1 MAIRSSPEI
10 RGIVRGGK
18 EHKTSLYAD
27 DLLLYITD
35 PQNTLPYIMKLL
47 GQFSSISGH
56 KINVSKSELFPVNS
70 AAKSI
75 SFNSCPFKVTSDNF
89 TYLGV
94 VVTRGFSDLFKL
106 NFVPLLES
114 SKIFFNKWSL
124 LPLSLAGRINLIK
137 MITLHKFLYL
147 FQTIPIFINKSFFS
161 HLNKIISDFI
171 WNKKPPRIRREFLQ
185 RPKSMGGM
193 ALPHFQLYYWA
204 SNLRAMAYWLKN
216 YIDNETPTWV

>member
-35 PQNTLPYIMKLL
+35 PQNTLPYLMKLL
-47 GQFSSISGH
+47 DLFSSISGH

-94 VVTRGFSDLFKL
+94 VVKRGFSDLFKL
-106 NFVPLLES
+106 NFVPLLEI
-114 SKIFFNKWSL
+114 SKIAFNKWSM

-137 MITLHKFLYL
+137 M
-147 FQTIPIFINKSFFS
+147 NKSFFS

-171 WNKKPPRIRREFLQ
+171 WNKKPPRIHREFLQ

-204 SNLRAMAYWLKN
+204 SNGNTLQ
-216 YIDNETPTWV
+216 